1 MARKVLIVDDIDGS
15 EDAETRVFAFDGK
28 AFEIDLAEPNWTM
41 LQDLLGPF
49 LEAGTVVGK
58 AEVQRGGSIR
68 NAPKVDVERH
78 SREDLDGMRL
88 WANANGVKLPPGGGR
103 VAEAIWQAWR
113 VNKPDILAEKYRLQE
128 GEANEG
134 PAAPPADERVVARRR
149 GHQES
154 HARNRVNDR
163 QQMELEPTG

>member
-49 LEAGTVVGK
+49 LESATIVGK

-68 NAPKVDVERH
+68 NMPKVDVERH
-78 SREDLDGMRL
+78 SREDLDAMRL

-103 VAEAIWQAWR
+103 VAEAI
-113 VNKPDILAEKYRLQE
+113 
-128 GEANEG
+128 
-134 PAAPPADERVVARRR
+134 
-149 GHQES
+149 
-154 HARNRVNDR
+154 
-163 QQMELEPTG
+163 